1 MISCRVVSEGGE
13 ILEESES
20 MDNKI
25 AQIPGVEFYIV
36 FDRYKIKQKQGCLS
50 RRWGEFSNDK
60 ERPRVLH
67 RDEDRGGGG

>member
-25 AQIPGVEFYIV
+25 AQIPGVEFI
-36 FDRYKIKQKQGCLS
+36 ISCLT
-50 RRWGEFSNDK
+50 GTKSNSN
-60 ERPRVLH
+60 RAAS
-67 RDEDRGGGG
+67 